1 VTYLTLEERPLP
13 IGSIGTR
20 SSGWWA
26 MLFVIITEGAIF
38 VFLQFS
44 YYYIAL
50 QQPPAAAWPPSGPPA
65 MDLSLP
71 STLILLASSATF
83 WWGEHSIKC
92 GSRLWL
98 TLGLLASLVL
108 GAVFV
113 AIQGLEWSHQHF
125 NYATHIY
132 GSLYF
137 TLTGFHIAHVVVGLV
152 IIAALLAW
160 SLLGYFNGARY
171 AAVSTGGL
179 YWHFVDAV
187 WLTLFF
193 TFYIMP
199 RLR

>member
-1 VTYLTLEERPLP
+1 MTYLTLEDRSLP
-13 IGSIGTR
+13 VGSIGTR

-26 MLFVIITEGAIF
+26 ALFVIVTEGAIF

-44 YYYIAL
+44 YYYIAV
-50 QQPPAAAWPPSGPPA
+50 QQLPGTVWPPDGPPPIG
-65 MDLSLP
+65 LSLP
-71 STLILLASSATF
+71 NTVILLASSATF
-83 WWGEHSIKC
+83 WWGEHSIKR

-98 TLGLLASLVL
+98 TIGLLASLVL
-108 GAVFV
+108 GCVFV

-125 NYATHIY
+125 TYATHTY

-137 TLTGFHIAHVVVGLV
+137 TLTGFHIAHVIAGLIV
-152 IIAALLAW
+152 LAALLAW
-160 SLLGYFNGARY
+160 SLLGYFNAARY

-193 TFYIMP
+193 TFYILP